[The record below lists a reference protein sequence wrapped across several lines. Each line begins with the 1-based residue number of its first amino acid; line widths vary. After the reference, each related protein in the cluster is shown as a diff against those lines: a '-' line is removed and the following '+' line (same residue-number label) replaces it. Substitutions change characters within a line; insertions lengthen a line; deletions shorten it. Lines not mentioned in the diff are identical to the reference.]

1 MSEGVRG
8 GSGGRPGPAVGL
20 VLGAG
25 GVVGQ
30 AYQAGVLAALQREIG
45 WDPRAA
51 AVIVGTSAG
60 AVTGA
65 ALRVGVPAPDLAA
78 SLYGVPPSRQGDEL
92 LRRILPA
99 DSGPLPT
106 PSVLS
111 VLRPWSL
118 PSPALIARVARRPL
132 AFRPEVAVSTLIPKG
147 QVDISERAR
156 GLDDLVGERWP
167 EGLRICALRR
177 NDGAR
182 VVFGRQGSPPARLAG
197 AVLASC
203 AIPGYFR
210 PVTIDGTDY
219 VDGGIHSVTNADVL
233 RDEPLDLV
241 LIVSSMSS
249 AQGSAGAPDGLLRR
263 TLHRR
268 TEHEMAKLEAAGTPV
283 VCLEPEREARR
294 VMGLRAMA
302 EDRSPRIIEA
312 AYEETRRRIGESPF
326 LATLGRAGPVA
337 APAI

>member
-1 MSEGVRG
+1 MEKVVQGEFG
-8 GSGGRPGPAVGL
+8 DRPGPAVGL
-20 VLGAG
+20 VLAAG

-45 WDPRAA
+45 WDPRAS

-92 LRRILPA
+92 LRRILPP

-111 VLRPWSL
+111 VLRPWNL

-182 VVFGRQGSPPARLAG
+182 VVFGRQGSPPARLAE

-326 LATLGRAGPVA
+326 LATLGRTGPVA
-337 APAI
+337 APAV